1 MHTASLV
8 HEIFHEPTAPFC
20 EGWVLGR
27 IESILIQHKIP
38 FFYDDARNLIA
49 GVKSKSALKKVRVG
63 FIAHADHPGF
73 HIEKK
78 VGKNKYK
85 ALWYGGAPFKKMK
98 GAEIAIYHPFLPKE
112 KHRGII
118 SKFKYKTYL
127 REGIPFEIKTEKELP
142 LVKGCF
148 GAFDFPALEKKGDL
162 IYTRVA
168 DDLTGVVIILGLLID
183 LKKKLSKNKIAG
195 VFTRAEEVGW
205 VGCWAILQ
213 AKLFSKDISLVS
225 LEASKTLPLAE
236 IGKGPVLR
244 IGDRATI
251 FDSDLSIALW
261 DVARNSKVPFQRRVM
276 DGGSCEASAANL
288 FGYKTTGIS
297 IPLGNYHNEGPS
309 GPAPEFVSLKDVD
322 RARKIAKLFAQIFF
336 HPLKANREVR
346 FKSAQKNFKTL
357 LPLLNQRI
365 GF

>member
-1 MHTASLV
+1 M
-8 HEIFHEPTAPFC
+8 
-20 EGWVLGR
+20 
-27 IESILIQHKIP
+27 
-38 FFYDDARNLIA
+38 
-49 GVKSKSALKKVRVG
+49 G
-63 FIAHADHPGF
+63 FIAHTDHPGF

-78 VGKNKYK
+78 IGKNLYK

-98 GAEIAIYHPFLPKE
+98 GAAVAIYHPFFPKE
-112 KHRGII
+112 KCTGII
-118 SKFKYKTYL
+118 SEFKSKNYT
-127 REGIPFEIKTEKELP
+127 REGMTFTIKTKKELP
-142 LVKGCF
+142 LPKGSF
-148 GAFDFPALEKKGDL
+148 GAFDFPALEKKDDL

-183 LKKKLSKNKIAG
+183 LKKQLSKNKVVGI
-195 VFTRAEEVGW
+195 FTRAEEVGW

-213 AKLFSKDISLVS
+213 AKLLSKDISLVS
-225 LEASKTLPLAE
+225 LEASKALPLAE

-251 FDSDLSIALW
+251 FDSDLSMMLW
-261 DVARNSKVPFQRRVM
+261 DVAKNSKVPFQRRVM

-297 IPLGNYHNEGPS
+297 IPLGNYHNEGPN
-309 GPAPEFVSLKDVD
+309 GPAAEFVSLKDVD
-322 RARKIAKLFAQIFF
+322 NARKIAKIFAQQFLK
-336 HPLKANREVR
+336 PLKSNRKIR
-346 FKSAQKNFKTL
+346 FASAQKNFKTL